1 MKNKKT
7 IGKMPLTYDDA
18 LVGVFLRKLA
28 WEINVADGK
37 PSVGEIAKQYVQSAR
52 EDLGLKKTTAGAPHE
67 FIHSLRKFDPPL
79 LDKNKPHEDG
89 WKSEWRLLFLPSHRI
104 VRTLSDNPVYK
115 TIISDYPTKKK
126 PLGVVKFSV
135 SLRSPALP
143 KLLVTVGNSR
153 PESNELKGLY
163 FLREADGLEADGLEA
178 DGLEADG
185 FLYVGQTNEFQ
196 VRWDNHVNSSGKK
209 VTWWVFIAPEEKNE
223 DFHPDALNAAES
235 LLISFWTEICH
246 TSNKNR
252 GKDRKPSVFPLQQ
265 SILFVEAASAAFLWL
280 MRDKKSEIKF
290 DNFKLPFKPCKA
302 HHWPECY
309 LQPSNDSLES

>member
-1 MKNKKT
+1 
-7 IGKMPLTYDDA
+7 MPLTYDDA

-28 WEINVADGK
+28 WEINVANGT
-37 PSVGEIAKQYVQSAR
+37 PSVDDIVKKYVQSAR
-52 EDLGLKKTTAGAPHE
+52 EDLGLKKTTKGAPHA
-67 FIHSLRKFDPPL
+67 FIQPLRKLNPPI
-79 LDKNKPHEDG
+79 LDKTQPHEAG

-126 PLGVVKFSV
+126 PQGVVQFSV

-143 KLLVTVGNSR
+143 KLLITVGNSR

-163 FLREADGLEADGLEA
+163 FLREADGLEANG
-178 DGLEADG
+178 
-185 FLYVGQTNEFQ
+185 LYVGQTNEFQ

-246 TSNKNR
+246 TSNRNR

-280 MRDKKSEIKF
+280 LRDKKSEIKF

-309 LQPSNDSLES
+309 LKPSNDSLES